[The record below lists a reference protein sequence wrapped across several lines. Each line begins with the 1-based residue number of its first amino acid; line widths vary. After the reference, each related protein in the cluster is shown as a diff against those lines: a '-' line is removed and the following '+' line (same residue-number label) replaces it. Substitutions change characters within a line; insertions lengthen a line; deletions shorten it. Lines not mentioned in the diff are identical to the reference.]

1 MIIEN
6 GYYLHM
12 YYIVTCSKMADK
24 EGSYNYRGRGR
35 SPLLSSVSIT
45 NHPCPAK
52 ESPQKMVIVN
62 LLKKNMHKTSMKYIY

>member
-52 ESPQKMVIVN
+52 ESPQKN
-62 LLKKNMHKTSMKYIY
+62 GYCEFAKKKYA